1 MIIGLWLVLI
11 QSFALELNVKG
22 FSPGERAEISDE
34 PVNFLTEFSFIRSE
48 SGSSSTQTNLRPRS
62 SAQ

>member
-1 MIIGLWLVLI
+1 MIGRWLVDT
-11 QSFALELNVKG
+11 QSLAFDSNVNG

-34 PVNFLTEFSFIRSE
+34 PVSFFTEFSFRRSL
-48 SGSSSTQTNLRPRS
+48 SGSSSTHTSLRPRI